1 MEKILPLLFKKS
13 KIPSEIVNR
22 ILKNYTPKN
31 EKEIINSLIKQK
43 FFAKEIR
50 VGDISIEEINE
61 VLPDDLQEKILKNLA
76 SILNIEYIDLDSID
90 IDFKLASK
98 VPLNQ
103 LKKIEAI
110 PIKEEDIHIVVA
122 FKDPTDIYAKEFVQR
137 FFPKKLIRPAIS
149 PKKQIDNF
157 LNRLEVNESVKD
169 LISEIRKEIVTGA
182 IKEDGDSSAILKLIY
197 IILQTAILSKGSDI
211 HIEPTEKNCIVRTRI
226 DGILTESFIFDK
238 DIYPPL
244 SSRLKL
250 LANLDIAEK
259 RKPQDG
265 RFSATVGKKE
275 YDFRISTLPIFN
287 GESIVMRILDKTKA
301 MIKLEDAGMSEY
313 NYKIFTKSLKTPYGI
328 ILVTGPT
335 GSGKSTTLYGALNML
350 RSVEKKIIT
359 VEDPIEYQMNLV
371 QQSQV
376 QPKIGYTFASALRSI
391 LRQDPDIIMVGEIRD
406 QETLRIAIQAASTG
420 HLVLSTL
427 HTNDAISSITR
438 MADMG
443 IEPYLISGSLIAIEA
458 QRLVR
463 KICPYCKEKTI
474 LSPNIIEDIKEYL
487 PKDYQFYKGK
497 GCKHCNMTGYLGR
510 EMVSEVLY
518 VDEEL
523 SSMIARGDSKEKIY
537 EYAKEHGFV
546 TMFQD
551 GINKALRGE
560 TTIEEVMR
568 VTRV

>member
-122 FKDPTDIYAKEFVQR
+122 FKDPTDISAQEIIQR
-137 FFPKKLIRPAIS
+137 FFSKKLIRPAIS

-463 KICPYCKEKTI
+463 KICPYCKEKTV